1 MYVDKDKPQPPLDER
16 TDPVGVVL
24 EAFIENDRKVQEVTG
39 DIVDTIKDIQN
50 AQASATQKLDKFDA
64 DVKAK
69 LKTHVDKRGAVHG
82 ENKHTVGLGNKD
94 NYPMATMQE
103 HVDGKALAYAHPSGL
118 RELVE
123 SRVKS
128 DPTKYIP
135 ARVIP
140 LASGGMLGDIPQY
153 HMDLSIGE
161 LDQSKQDPNLHL
173 GETPWEF
180 STTSGA
186 LIFPTINNAPHHGR
200 YTQVPQG
207 MNVFSHG
214 PHGGTKIRVYNKTLD
229 SRRTRPSFI
238 RGWGDTSGAPEQ
250 LGTCVKTGS
259 SLFDKT
265 HVIYRENNWLL
276 RSFNKNALPSDV
288 IEIYKHYSK
297 EPEGIFEYAEGFL
310 FNYWVTPLNA
320 IVPGGSVAEPHIKL
334 DMRCFKM
341 DVADYRA
348 AQGAVSLNGEQRT
361 TLGDTTQTFSAT
373 VPAHNKM
380 VFGGQAGSGIGS
392 IYIRLNRLLSL
403 PAGMENAFLA
413 NLNQNLVRQ
422 LTFAWR
428 NRMSYH
434 GLFRIP
440 VGWWNKQKTKYW
452 HAWVDFEIIDRPFYT
467 GLNNQLRVL
476 TADPSWNAVQ
486 TVDANWNVTGSGMF
500 KEYRADI
507 KDNPMH
513 PLALGGIFESQGGH
527 MKTYTLYGRQYTAYH
542 QHDMGQSLDFI
553 TKGNAPLPPPTQSEY
568 SARSTLNGT
577 GLYGDHLRHIPVD
590 IDQQTGLV
598 TYLTHVR
605 DYRDRYRW
613 ARVVIDGEQEVV
625 QDRFYGNYLGP
636 KVQKL
641 DWLPGIKTPR
651 PFVISNDDFQPTMN
665 INGLVFT
672 AENKF
677 LGFGSFRTNEA
688 NQDYLE
694 YVDEIRLDEQV
705 IAWVKSNAGGFTNP
719 DLLFFYFRGSLF
731 WFCRCSDPGEY
742 PADGKDCYYGV
753 IKDCGVKL
761 DGGGARVM
769 GPNGS
774 IADSITINKFN
785 LMTKNSL
792 LVDQAEVYGIDSLSG
807 RDVYIMM
814 TQHHN
819 DSGTQDH
826 DVMVNMGPFNNFYIE
841 MKLIRSGDGA
851 MTFRPKPEA
860 IDPVFPYTE
869 SNGFQIDYDAHTL
882 YGTKIPER
890 FHVNYQSPVM
900 LKKGMWSY
908 RKTPNNFGFFT
919 RRHGFITITGCVM
932 ASYYGT
938 DVYPMGSVLTVS
950 GKNTVVKKP
959 VQFSPDDIDG
969 SSELFV
975 RIVGDE
981 PVLYG
986 TNFNPNGYEVEPHNG
1001 AAPAGWG
1008 SGSNFYY
1015 YDPASWRNTFMPV
1028 IDGRRMS
1035 WYGYGSTVPVLLGK
1049 PGEGLP
1055 INRYYFGTQSTQMTW
1070 DTAKG
1075 RVVKFDTEIATT
1087 VAVNGNAEV
1096 TGSATQYVIP
1106 AQYTGVV
1113 TIDLYNANKLIWAPG
1128 LTNLIRLG
1136 SEIMEV
1142 DFSGSDQFTISAP
1155 LPKRVTSLKRAFY
1168 KAKGASYPG
1177 LQNWNVTGVTDFT
1190 ECFAETTAFNQ
1201 DLSNWTFVM
1210 GRTLRGMFQNA
1221 VAFNQPVPGT
1231 WFQYILDCSYMF
1243 AGSGAFNK
1251 PLTGTALQCKTAIGM
1266 FQGSKVFNSSI
1277 NGLKF
1282 LEIVDISDFFRE
1294 SVVFNQSINGFDVSK
1309 VERAE
1314 RMFQGAKGFLQPIT
1328 LNMKQCHSVS
1338 GMFKDNLVFNALV
1351 NISLP
1356 ICTDFSQ
1363 MFMGTKLFNQKLPE
1377 WSFSPRTTLLEM
1389 FRGSEAYNQSM
1400 DHWMMERVA
1409 SVRGMFRD
1417 AVAFN
1422 TPVKTWKFYKLR
1434 DCAYLFAAPNFNA
1447 DVNDIQWPN
1456 DKTLDIDAGGIFYG
1470 ALVFNKPL
1478 NKWNVSAFGQLN
1490 GMFNNAPVF
1499 NQDISMWDTSNCWRM
1514 ANLFLRATAF
1524 SGDISKWDV
1533 SKVIDFSQFAA
1544 NAINF
1549 KSDLSKWKVSA
1560 CLNFNRMFR
1569 HALAFN
1575 SPIGDWDVSNGV
1587 DFESMFDAYHITET
1601 VTEPSY
1607 AMTFNQ
1613 DISKW
1618 NVGKGVKFNAMF
1630 RKCESFNQDISNWNM
1645 ANAEET
1651 GAMFQNCYLFNAD
1664 LSKWN
1669 PGRLMNIKYMFYK
1682 AISFN
1687 RSIGHWDV
1695 SRCTE
1700 FTQVFLGAIEF
1711 NQNLNNWNVSNG
1723 TDFKGMFENAVKFNG
1738 TIGGWDVRKGV
1749 AFNRMFW
1756 HCFALD
1762 QDISAWRVDSGQNFQ
1777 DMFRDCYYY
1786 NSPMNDWGMGN
1797 AITCTDM
1804 FTGCLTFNQPLDKWN
1819 TSRVTSMQAM
1829 FYKTPKFNQNLNS
1842 WTTSS
1847 VLNMANMF
1855 KGANVY
1861 NQPMDKWDVS
1871 KVTDFTNMFG
1881 PIADTDPYAFNQ
1893 PLATWNTASAVNMT
1907 AMFRMCWNFNQ
1918 KLTGWN
1924 TSKVTNMT
1932 AMFYRCER
1940 LVDPD
1945 VNGWDVSKVQ
1955 SFQSM
1960 FQGCP
1965 LFYGSLFA
1973 WRPVEARNMS
1983 EMFRDAV
1990 KFNSN
1995 ISSWNMTKVGTFAGM
2010 FQGARAFNQDI
2021 SSWNTNAATD
2031 MSNMFF
2037 GAVAFN
2043 APIGSWN
2050 TGNVNDMADMFHG
2063 ATAFNKPIGNWNV
2076 SNVTAMNGM
2085 FTEATAFAQDISGWN
2100 VGKVANFNSMFRA
2113 ALNFNSP
2120 VNDWNVSS
2128 ATQMGSMFKGCP
2140 KFNQP
2145 LNKWDVSKVTNFGY
2159 MFDGWE
2165 DYPNGTTVYDM
2176 IFNQDLSMWNV
2187 SAGTT
2192 FHYMFRNCTAYN
2204 QSMANWKVGNATTM
2218 VAMFSNCKELTDP
2231 GIGIWDVRKVTLANY
2246 MFASCY
2252 KFNSNIAP
2260 WSTLVCTNMDSMFE
2274 NAKLFNQDLSG
2285 WNVAKV
2291 TTHTNFDTG
2300 ATAWT
2305 KPRPNFV

>member
-50 AQASATQKLDKFDA
+50 AQTSATQKLDKFDA

-140 LASGGMLGDIPQY
+140 LASGGMLGEVPQY

-238 RGWGDTSGAPEQ
+238 RGWGDASGAPEQ
-250 LGTCVKTGS
+250 LGTCVKAGS

-288 IEIYKHYSK
+288 VEIYKYYSK

-348 AQGAVSLNGEQRT
+348 AQGAVSLNGEQRSS
-361 TLGDTTQTFSAT
+361 LGDATQTFSAT

-380 VFGGQAGSGIGS
+380 VFGSQAGSGVGS
-392 IYIRLNRLLSL
+392 IYIRLNRLLTL
-403 PAGMENAFLA
+403 PGGMENAFLA
-413 NLNQNLVRQ
+413 NLNQDLVRQ

-476 TADPSWNAVQ
+476 TADPSWNTVQ

-553 TKGNAPLPPPTQSEY
+553 TKGNVPLPPPTQSEY

-731 WFCRCSDPGEY
+731 WFCRCSDPAEY

-841 MKLIRSGDGA
+841 MKLIRSGDGT

-919 RRHGFITITGCVM
+919 RRHGFVTITGCVM
-932 ASYYGT
+932 TSYYGT

-1075 RVVKFDTEIATT
+1075 RVVKFDAEIATT

-1266 FQGSKVFNSSI
+1266 FQGSKAFNSSI
-1277 NGLKF
+1277 DGLKF

-1363 MFMGTKLFNQKLPE
+1363 MFMGTKLFNQKLPA
-1377 WSFSPRTTLLEM
+1377 WSFSPRTTLREM
-1389 FRGSEAYNQSM
+1389 FSGSKAYNQSM

-1409 SVRGMFRD
+1409 SISRMFQF
-1417 AVAFN
+1417 AGAYQQ
-1422 TPVKTWKFYKLR
+1422 PIKTWTFYKLV
-1434 DCAYLFAAPNFNA
+1434 DCSYLFANSSFNA
-1447 DVNDIQWPN
+1447 DVNDIKWPS
-1456 DKTLDIDAGGIFYG
+1456 DPTLGINATGIFYYN
-1470 ALVFNKPL
+1470 LVYNQPL
-1478 NKWNVSAFGQLN
+1478 SKWNTVAFKLFN
-1490 GMFNNAPVF
+1490 GIFNLARSF
-1499 NQDISMWDTSNCWRM
+1499 NQDISAWNVSNGENFE
-1514 ANLFLRATAF
+1514 NLFKDAIEF
-1524 SGDISKWDV
+1524 DGDISNWNVGK
-1533 SKVIDFSQFAA
+1533 SKTFSYFAA
-1544 NAINF
+1544 NAVKF
-1549 KSDLSKWKVSA
+1549 KSDLSKWDVSS
-1560 CLNFNRMFR
+1560 CFNFEAMFR
-1569 HALAFN
+1569 HCLAFD
-1575 SPIGDWDVSNGV
+1575 SDISEWDVSNGTT
-1587 DFESMFDAYHITET
+1587 FEWMFDGYSLTET
-1601 VTEPSY
+1601 VTPEY
-1607 AMTFNQ
+1607 FMIFNQ
-1613 DISKW
+1613 DLSKW
-1618 NVGKGVKFNAMF
+1618 NVGKGVRFNAMF
-1630 RKCESFNQDISNWNM
+1630 RKCQLFTSDLSGWDM
-1645 ANAEET
+1645 TNAQEV
-1651 GAMFQNCYLFNAD
+1651 GAMFQHCYEFQSELASWKVAKFTHVRYMFFHAHNFNAPIPD
-1664 LSKWN
+1664 
-1669 PGRLMNIKYMFYK
+1669 
-1682 AISFN
+1682 
-1687 RSIGHWDV
+1687 WDV

-1700 FTQVFLGAIEF
+1700 FDQMFSYTYMF
-1711 NQNLNNWNVSNG
+1711 NQDLSNWDMSNARNLNRMFDVAVAFNGNVSTWDVSNVVTFWGMFRDAAVFNGDLSGWVTSNANDFSGMFQDALSFDRDLSGWDVSKGIKFNAMFRSTKCNFGMNNWNVGNATTFAEMFKGNIVFNQKLSTWKTGKVTDMAHMFSGCKALTDPAIGNWDTGRVELMNQMFFDCPLFNSDISGWNVSNVTNFSRMFMSAFKFNANLSTWNVSNG
-1723 TDFKGMFENAVKFNG
+1723 VTFERMFHTTELFNQPLNTWRMVKGEDFTDMFYGAK
-1738 TIGGWDVRKGV
+1738 
-1749 AFNRMFW
+1749 AFN
-1756 HCFALD
+1756 
-1762 QDISAWRVDSGQNFQ
+1762 QPI
-1777 DMFRDCYYY
+1777 
-1786 NSPMNDWGMGN
+1786 NDWGMASAKTLSG
-1797 AITCTDM
+1797 M
-1804 FTGCLTFNQPLDKWN
+1804 FRGSPVFNQPLDKWN
-1819 TSRVTSMQAM
+1819 TSNVI
-1829 FYKTPKFNQNLNS
+1829 
-1842 WTTSS
+1842 
-1847 VLNMANMF
+1847 NM
-1855 KGANVY
+1855 
-1861 NQPMDKWDVS
+1861 
-1871 KVTDFTNMFG
+1871 
-1881 PIADTDPYAFNQ
+1881 
-1893 PLATWNTASAVNMT
+1893 
-1907 AMFRMCWNFNQ
+1907 
-1918 KLTGWN
+1918 
-1924 TSKVTNMT
+1924 
-1932 AMFYRCER
+1932 
-1940 LVDPD
+1940 
-1945 VNGWDVSKVQ
+1945 
-1955 SFQSM
+1955 
-1960 FQGCP
+1960 
-1965 LFYGSLFA
+1965 GST
-1973 WRPVEARNMS
+1973 
-1983 EMFRDAV
+1983 FRDA
-1990 KFNSN
+1990 K
-1995 ISSWNMTKVGTFAGM
+1995 
-2010 FQGARAFNQDI
+2010 Q
-2021 SSWNTNAATD
+2021 
-2031 MSNMFF
+2031 
-2037 GAVAFN
+2037 
-2043 APIGSWN
+2043 
-2050 TGNVNDMADMFHG
+2050 
-2063 ATAFNKPIGNWNV
+2063 
-2076 SNVTAMNGM
+2076 
-2085 FTEATAFAQDISGWN
+2085 
-2100 VGKVANFNSMFRA
+2100 
-2113 ALNFNSP
+2113 
-2120 VNDWNVSS
+2120 
-2128 ATQMGSMFKGCP
+2128 
-2140 KFNQP
+2140 
-2145 LNKWDVSKVTNFGY
+2145 
-2159 MFDGWE
+2159 
-2165 DYPNGTTVYDM
+2165 
-2176 IFNQDLSMWNV
+2176 FNQDLSMWDT
-2187 SAGTT
+2187 S
-2192 FHYMFRNCTAYN
+2192 
-2204 QSMANWKVGNATTM
+2204 
-2218 VAMFSNCKELTDP
+2218 
-2231 GIGIWDVRKVTLANY
+2231 KVTNHDA
-2246 MFASCY
+2246 
-2252 KFNSNIAP
+2252 
-2260 WSTLVCTNMDSMFE
+2260 
-2274 NAKLFNQDLSG
+2274 
-2285 WNVAKV
+2285 
-2291 TTHTNFDTG
+2291 FDTG

-2305 KPRPNFV
+2305 KPRPNFA